1 MEKVPLLLAAEPHHE
16 QPKSLDAKRYP
27 STKSVHCFEWYAIS
41 KTEVAIREGII
52 MEKQALAT
60 LATITAISVAI
71 ITPTSALADGM
82 KYNQA
87 VYEEIGMDRSE
98 VIDWVQDPKRNVYGK
113 TEDETMQYLIASTKE
128 EQTSNIRM
136 DTTAARGSWSNQWF
150 AKRGWIA
157 RNGMWSLSLQPTWWA
172 ATATPTRYYY
182 AESAWATVPPQ
193 FSSSRHW
200 TAYPTASKMMKEQF
214 DCHVRYG
221 NLKTPYN
228 LEPSR
233 TSISQITC
241 N

>member
-150 AKRGWIA
+150 AK
-157 RNGMWSLSLQPTWWA
+157 
-172 ATATPTRYYY
+172 
-182 AESAWATVPPQ
+182 
-193 FSSSRHW
+193 
-200 TAYPTASKMMKEQF
+200 
-214 DCHVRYG
+214 
-221 NLKTPYN
+221 
-228 LEPSR
+228 
-233 TSISQITC
+233 
-241 N
+241 

>member
-71 ITPTSALADGM
+71 ITPTSALADSM

-150 AKRGWIA
+150 AKGGWIA
-157 RNGMWSLSLQPTWWA
+157 RNGMWSLSLQPTWWQQRLHRQD
-172 ATATPTRYYY
+172 TITQNQHGQR
-182 AESAWATVPPQ
+182 S
-193 FSSSRHW
+193 
-200 TAYPTASKMMKEQF
+200 
-214 DCHVRYG
+214 
-221 NLKTPYN
+221 L
-228 LEPSR
+228 PSLAR
-233 TSISQITC
+233 VVIGRPIQQLQK
-241 N
+241 

>member
-1 MEKVPLLLAAEPHHE
+1 MEKVSLLLAAEPHHE

-98 VIDWVQDPKRNVYGK
+98 VIDWVQHP
-113 TEDETMQYLIASTKE
+113 
-128 EQTSNIRM
+128 
-136 DTTAARGSWSNQWF
+136 
-150 AKRGWIA
+150 
-157 RNGMWSLSLQPTWWA
+157 NG
-172 ATATPTRYYY
+172 
-182 AESAWATVPPQ
+182 
-193 FSSSRHW
+193 
-200 TAYPTASKMMKEQF
+200 
-214 DCHVRYG
+214 
-221 NLKTPYN
+221 YN
-228 LEPSR
+228 SR
-233 TSISQITC
+233 TRFMVKSMVC
-241 N
+241 

>member
-1 MEKVPLLLAAEPHHE
+1 
-16 QPKSLDAKRYP
+16 
-27 STKSVHCFEWYAIS
+27 
-41 KTEVAIREGII
+41 
-52 MEKQALAT
+52 MEKQA

-150 AKRGWIA
+150 AKGGWIA
-157 RNGMWSLSLQPTWWA
+157 RNGMWSLSL
-172 ATATPTRYYY
+172 
-182 AESAWATVPPQ
+182 
-193 FSSSRHW
+193 
-200 TAYPTASKMMKEQF
+200 
-214 DCHVRYG
+214 
-221 NLKTPYN
+221 
-228 LEPSR
+228 
-233 TSISQITC
+233 
-241 N
+241 

>member
-1 MEKVPLLLAAEPHHE
+1 MIGGDGINDESNKTAPAPIINF
-16 QPKSLDAKRYP
+16 
-27 STKSVHCFEWYAIS
+27 FEWYAIS
-41 KTEVAIREGII
+41 KTEVAIGEGIKI
-52 MEKQALAT
+52 EKQTLSA

-71 ITPTSALADGM
+71 ITPTSALAKDM

-87 VYEEIGMDRSE
+87 IYEEIGMDRSE
-98 VIDWVQDPKRNVYGK
+98 VIDWVQDPKRNIYGK

-128 EQTSNIRM
+128 EQASNIRM

-150 AKRGWIA
+150 AKGVWIA
-157 RNGMWSLSLQPTWWA
+157 RDGMWSLSLQPTWWA